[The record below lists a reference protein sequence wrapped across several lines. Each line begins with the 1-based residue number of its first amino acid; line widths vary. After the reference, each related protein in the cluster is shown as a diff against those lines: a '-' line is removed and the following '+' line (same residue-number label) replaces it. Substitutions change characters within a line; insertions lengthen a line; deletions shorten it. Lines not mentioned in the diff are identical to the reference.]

1 MSICGNIIEKYREF
15 KHNIIAYLCIKEGIL
30 MPNIEKSNI
39 EKNQLVL
46 IDASDKYR
54 IDVKIDELKNQ
65 YPELKKVNFDLI
77 SFLKSQYDFTILEV
91 PLEDD
96 TTGYIL
102 VDEKNLLNFTNFI
115 THRLIVTNE
124 SLFKYI
130 NYLQKRRFIIAHEFG
145 HYILHKH
152 NSQIQFAKRDTEHF
166 NTKEEQEAEYFAR
179 SLLMPKSE
187 VFQSINT
194 IESLSIAQKV
204 EVIKETFNV
213 TENKARYRLQE
224 LGLI

>member
-1 MSICGNIIEKYREF
+1 MSICDTIIEKYREI
-15 KHNIIAYLCIKEGIL
+15 KYNIITCLCIKEGIL
-30 MPNIEKSNI
+30 MPNLEN
-39 EKNQLVL
+39 NQLIL
-46 IDASDKYR
+46 IDSSDKN
-54 IDVKIDELKNQ
+54 KIDARINELKSQ
-65 YPELKKVNFDLI
+65 YPQLNKSNFDLI
-77 SFLKSQYDFTILEV
+77 SFLKSQYNFAILEV

-102 VDEKNLLNFTNFI
+102 VDEKNLLGFKNFI

-124 SLFKYI
+124 SLFNYI

-152 NSQIQFAKRDTEHF
+152 DSQIQFAKRDTEHF

-179 SLLMPKSE
+179 SFLMPESE
-187 VFQSINT
+187 VLQVINRIENHSIT
-194 IESLSIAQKV
+194 QKV
-204 EVIKETFNV
+204 EEIKKTFNV